1 MPDIE
6 NRLQS
11 IENKLDQKA
20 DKADIDRLD
29 KRIDA
34 LESKLD
40 HKADKADIE
49 RLYAELDKKADKADI
64 EKLYAELDKKADKA
78 DIEKLYTELDKKA
91 DKTDL
96 LPLATEIS
104 ALRADVTTLQNQMS
118 QVIALLEKQS
128 QTLDI
133 IRTEQ
138 KAISATLS
146 LHEERI
152 GRLED
157 KVFGHR
163 VREQDEKYGKKRD

>member
-1 MPDIE
+1 MSNTVIE
-6 NRLQS
+6 NRLET

-34 LESKLD
+34 LENKLD
-40 HKADKADIE
+40 HKADKADLE
-49 RLYAELDKKADKADI
+49 RLEARLSIRMDEILNVLDKVVR
-64 EKLYAELDKKADKA
+64 EL
-78 DIEKLYTELDKKA
+78 
-91 DKTDL
+91 
-96 LPLATEIS
+96 S
-104 ALRADVTTLQNQMS
+104 
-118 QVIALLEKQS
+118 
-128 QTLDI
+128 I

-157 KVFGHR
+157 KVFGQR
-163 VREQDEKYGKKRD
+163 VREQDEKYRKKRD